1 MSLANH
7 LLKRKIA
14 EITTELS
21 SIKGKTNIL
30 ITSDRRDLERL
41 LESYYW
47 ASEEVQIL
55 LKKVLKEKPPEV
67 LQEAHNAICDGLIG
81 IITGIEIVT
90 RSIDVKNSRINGEL
104 KTIGEQI
111 IDKDFKI
118 LKDNIS
124 VY

>member
-1 MSLANH
+1 MANH

>member
-7 LLKRKIA
+7 LINRKIA
-14 EITTELS
+14 EITSELN
-21 SIKGKTNIL
+21 SIRGNTNIL
-30 ITSDRRDLERL
+30 ITSDRRDLEKL
-41 LESYYW
+41 MESYYW
-47 ASEEVQIL
+47 ASEEVQII
-55 LKKVLKEKPPEV
+55 LKKMLKENPPEI
-67 LQEAHNAICDGLIG
+67 LQEAYNAICDALIG
-81 IITGIEIVT
+81 IIAGVEIVA

-124 VY
+124 AC

>member
-1 MSLANH
+1 MANH

-30 ITSDRRDLERL
+30 ITSDRRDLEKL

>member
-7 LLKRKIA
+7 LINRKIA
-14 EITTELS
+14 EITAELN
-21 SIKGKTNIL
+21 SIRGNTNIL
-30 ITSDRRDLERL
+30 ITSDRRDLEKL
-41 LESYYW
+41 MESYYW
-47 ASEEVQIL
+47 ASEEVQII
-55 LKKVLKEKPPEV
+55 LKKMLKENPPEI
-67 LQEAHNAICDGLIG
+67 LQEAYNAICDALIG
-81 IITGIEIVT
+81 IITGIEIVA

-124 VY
+124 AC